1 MLGHRESDR
10 TERHSLS
17 VGVTRLKR
25 KSVDKDKGENQ
36 DVNMKSKASVIFGK
50 FNRAVS
56 VCSCESGGQLALQCR
71 VCASL
76 AVLIF
81 SPCDQVMERRLLSAY
96 STKRSR
102 ASPLSPRVQRLGSA

>member
-1 MLGHRESDR
+1 
-10 TERHSLS
+10 
-17 VGVTRLKR
+17 
-25 KSVDKDKGENQ
+25 
-36 DVNMKSKASVIFGK
+36 MKSKVSVIFGN

-71 VCASL
+71 VCVSL

-81 SPCDQVMERRLLSAY
+81 SPCDQVVERRLLSAH

-102 ASPLSPRVQRLGSA
+102 ASPLSPRVQGLGSAEAPLLLNFLFLALNCLATLMFSSTY

>member
-56 VCSCESGGQLALQCR
+56 VCSCEPGGQLGLQCR
-71 VCASL
+71 VCVSL

-81 SPCDQVMERRLLSAY
+81 SPCDQVVERRLCLLI
-96 STKRSR
+96 
-102 ASPLSPRVQRLGSA
+102 PPRGAELRL